1 MVVEFDAL
9 NGGGIV
15 GKARSAVGLAGHRN
29 LNATIFCHGNGN
41 AHGGTISARKKFV
54 CQLFS
59 LS

>member
-1 MVVEFDAL
+1 
-9 NGGGIV
+9 V
-15 GKARSAVGLAGHRN
+15 GKARSAVGLAGQRH
-29 LNATIFCHGNGN
+29 LNATIFCHGKGN